1 MTIYISNI
9 CLIIFFFFFKLSVA
23 LETITN
29 LSDYDYPK
37 NDKND
42 DLVIIPIIGINDI
55 HGRLIPK
62 EIKSLPNGLKILRNS
77 GLTLFSSYVSVLN
90 KEYDGNIIVLDAGDQ
105 YQGTLESNLFF
116 GAPVISFFNY
126 IKNRSIPIATAI
138 GNHEFDFGYANM
150 FRTFE
155 RGEYPYLAANIY
167 NRTNGKIWE
176 FPQTQRS
183 TIFQIM
189 NVSIGV
195 IGLSTQESPYTS
207 SLNLNELDFRDYIPI
222 VIEESKKLR
231 DKNVDIV
238 LLVAHIGT
246 LCTGDQ
252 QDLVKLM
259 LRRIKTNQKTICNEA
274 DELYKLVSGLP
285 IGLIDGVIGGHRH
298 GIMHHWINGVP
309 VMIGD
314 YNARHFN
321 VLYLTYDKKNKKI
334 LNNESL
340 IEGPIPICE
349 HLLKGEKT
357 CFVENSKNLIKN
369 YSFFHDD
376 TEVVNFTF
384 HGEIIKED
392 KNLLQLFE
400 FYTIETEKHKKE
412 IIANI
417 SQPMSLSNFKECELG
432 NFVSDIALK
441 HTNSEISIV
450 NRGVIRIPW
459 PAGPITNY
467 DLFLTF
473 PFDNYF
479 VSFETTGD
487 NIIEM
492 IKTVQSGQKAFYF
505 VGGTY
510 LEVCENPKKV
520 LKLTL
525 SNGEEIQTNKI
536 YRVVTTNFLFQG
548 GDDFRNVDFKSMK
561 INNFTNF
568 PLIRDLVGLELKE
581 KKIINIKENP
591 IVNES
596 KPRMK
601 VIKKEECEWEK
612 KIEF

>member
-1 MTIYISNI
+1 MALHSSITYT
-9 CLIIFFFFFKLSVA
+9 LILFFLLKLTVS
-23 LETITN
+23 LEAIAN

-37 NDKND
+37 NSEND
-42 DLVIIPIIGINDI
+42 DLTIIPIIGINDI
-55 HGRLIPK
+55 HGRIFPK
-62 EIKSLPNGLKILRNS
+62 EIKSLPKGLKTLRNS
-77 GLTLFSSYVSVLN
+77 GLTLFSSYVSILN

-116 GAPVISFFNY
+116 GAPLISFFNY
-126 IKNRSIPIATAI
+126 IKKLSIPIATAI

-183 TIFQIM
+183 TIFKIM
-189 NVSIGV
+189 NLSIGV
-195 IGLSTQESPYTS
+195 IGLSTQETPYTS
-207 SLNLNELDFRDYIPI
+207 SLDVKELDFRDYIPI
-222 VIEESKKLR
+222 VIEESQKLR
-231 DKNVDIV
+231 ENHADII

-252 QDLVKLM
+252 EDLVKLM
-259 LRRIKTNQKTICNEA
+259 LRRIKTNQKSICNEA

-285 IGLIDGVIGGHRH
+285 AGLIDGVIGGHRH

-321 VLYLTYDKKNKKI
+321 VLYLTYDKKKHK
-334 LNNESL
+334 LLTNESL
-340 IEGPIPICE
+340 IEGPVPICE
-349 HLLKGEKT
+349 NLLKGEKT

-369 YSFFHDD
+369 HNFFHDD
-376 TEVVNFTF
+376 FETVNFTF

-392 KNLLQLFE
+392 LNLLKILE
-400 FYTIETEKHKKE
+400 SYTIETEKHKKE

-417 SQPMSLSNFKECELG
+417 AQPMSLSNSKECELG
-432 NFVSDIALK
+432 NFVSDLALRY
-441 HTNSEISIV
+441 TNAEISIV
-450 NRGVIRIPW
+450 NKGVIRIPW
-459 PAGPITNY
+459 PAGPLTNY

-479 VSFETTGD
+479 VSFETTGE
-487 NIIEM
+487 NLIEIIQ
-492 IKTVQSGQKAFYF
+492 TVQRGQKSFYF

-510 LEVCENPKKV
+510 LELCEEPKKV
-520 LKLTL
+520 LKIRL
-525 SNGEEIQTNKI
+525 SNGDEIATNKI
-536 YRVVTTNFLFQG
+536 YRIVTTNFLFQG
-548 GDDFRNVDFKSMK
+548 GDDFRNVDIKSMK

-581 KKIINIKENP
+581 KKTINSKENP
-591 IVNES
+591 IIDVG

-601 VIKKEECEWEK
+601 VIRKEECEWEQ